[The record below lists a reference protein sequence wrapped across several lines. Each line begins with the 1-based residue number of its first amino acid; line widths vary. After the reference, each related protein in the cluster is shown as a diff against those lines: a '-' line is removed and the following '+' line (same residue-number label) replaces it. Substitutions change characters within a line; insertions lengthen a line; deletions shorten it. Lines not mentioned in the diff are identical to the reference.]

1 MGKLIF
7 IAKNNIKKHKGEA
20 ATLFALIFVAAL
32 LLFSSLSLIMSGT
45 NAINECDENY
55 HISDLLAFSTQVTQ
69 EDMQETIDGIDGTA
83 RCEVFEMIGIAAD
96 RYQGDQTSEDASSI
110 SFYINDSSDP
120 TYLNAYP
127 EEFIDLQDDEI
138 VIPYMYSV
146 EIPVGT
152 EYHIIVGNHDYE
164 FKVAG
169 YAENV
174 YFANQMC
181 LSGSYVLVS
190 HDVFEEMKAA
200 IDPSLIYT
208 SACCEIE
215 EGTDLE
221 EYELAVQ
228 KAFGDG
234 VEIITVDRA
243 TMDMAV
249 TAMVNIACSIVLV
262 FTVVLVA
269 LTVIIMHFS
278 IKNFIELNTQNI
290 GLLQATGYTAKE
302 LRLAC
307 VTEQMIIGVF
317 ATAAAIGVGIL
328 ASPVLNSLSGILM
341 GLSGFSGI
349 SIPAL
354 ICTAAGVPFTV
365 LIGALIATSSY
376 KRITVLEA
384 LRSGISSHNFKKNHF
399 NLEKSRLP
407 LSLAL
412 SGKSIFGAPKKS
424 LFICFI
430 VAVLTFSTCL
440 GFTLYQNWALDTSS
454 MLKMIGFEQSDL
466 QISVP
471 GSDPELMAFLESHE
485 NVRKVNTWTTLSSM
499 EVTYLDNSTSLGI
512 DVYSDTTILEDEY
525 IIEGHV
531 PQTPNE
537 IVLTTVE
544 ADKIDAHVGDIV
556 NVTAVDGS
564 SVPYTVCG
572 IDQKIN
578 NLGNKALMSEAG
590 VLRINPDYEYQ
601 NVLVYL
607 NDSSL
612 AKDLKKDWEALYP
625 DYQVVLIEGLIG
637 STINTLTMSM
647 EAICMIFT
655 IATCFVVIL
664 TQMLLTR
671 AQIIRE
677 RTDIGV
683 SKALGYTSGE
693 LVIRTLMSNLPTIVI
708 GIIAGSLLHIAFSD
722 DAILVGLKAFGISQN
737 DFVTDPVWY
746 VLAAAIILVCAV
758 ATALV
763 SSGRISRL
771 EPVAILTEE

>member
-20 ATLFALIFVAAL
+20 ATLFALIFVAGL

-55 HISDLLAFSTQVTQ
+55 HIADLLAFSIQVTP
-69 EDMQETIDGIDGTA
+69 EDMQEAIDGIDGTA
-83 RCEVFEMIGIAAD
+83 RSDVFQMIGTSAD
-96 RYQGDQTSEDASSI
+96 HYHGDQTSEDASSI
-110 SFYINDSSDP
+110 SFYINDSSNP
-120 TYLNAYP
+120 TYLNAYS

-138 VIPYMYSV
+138 VIPYVYSV
-146 EIPVGT
+146 EIPVGS
-152 EYHIIVGNHDYE
+152 EYHIIVNNHDYE
-164 FKVAG
+164 FKVVG
-169 YAENV
+169 YAENL

-181 LSGSYVLVS
+181 LSGTYALVS
-190 HDVFEEMKAA
+190 HDVFEEIKAA
-200 IDPSLIYT
+200 VDPSLVY
-208 SACCEIE
+208 SAAYCEIT
-215 EGTDLE
+215 EGTDLH
-221 EYELAVQ
+221 EYDLAVQ

-317 ATAAAIGVGIL
+317 ATAAAVGAGL
-328 ASPVLNSLSGILM
+328 LSSPVLNSLSGILM
-341 GLSGFSGI
+341 GLSGFSGV

-354 ICTAAGVPFTV
+354 ISTAAGVPFTV

-399 NLEKSRLP
+399 NLENSRLP

-430 VAVLTFSTCL
+430 VAVLSFSTCL
-440 GFTLYQNWALDTSS
+440 GFTLYQNFALDNSN
-454 MLKMIGFEQSDL
+454 MLKLVGFEASDL

-471 GSDPELMAFLESHE
+471 GSDPDLIAFLEADE

-512 DVYSDTTILEDEY
+512 DVYSDTSILEDEY
-525 IIEGHV
+525 IIEGHA
-531 PQTPNE
+531 PQTSNE

-544 ADKIDAHVGDIV
+544 AGKLDAQIGDIV
-556 NVTAVDGS
+556 NVTAADGS
-564 SVPYTVCG
+564 SVSYTVCG

-578 NLGNKALMSEAG
+578 NMGNKALMSEEG
-590 VLRINPDYEYQ
+590 VLRINPDCEYQ

-607 NDSSL
+607 NDPSL
-612 AKDLKKDWEALYP
+612 AKELKKDWEALYP
-625 DYQVVLIEGLIG
+625 DYQIILVEDLIG

-647 EAICMIFT
+647 EAICVIFT

-693 LVIRTLMSNLPTIVI
+693 LVRRTLMSNLPIIVI
-708 GIIAGSLLHIAFSD
+708 GIIAGSLLHIAFND
-722 DAILVGLKAFGISQN
+722 DAILVGLKAFGINQN
-737 DFVTDPVWY
+737 SFVTDPVWY
-746 VLAAAIILVCAV
+746 VLTAAIILICAIV
-758 ATALV
+758 TALV
-763 SSGRISRL
+763 SSRRISKL
-771 EPVAILTEE
+771 EPVKILTEE